1 MNFNFQQTIRAF
13 ILLTFSIFILKLHYT
28 GEMTKYINPKY
39 LGLSLT
45 AAIIFI
51 VLFFIQLTR
60 IWSEK
65 HIHHKHSHHEDD
77 CCHHQDHA
85 CHHDH
90 GETPF
95 NFKKLVSYMI
105 IVFPLLTGFL
115 LPPKVLD
122 ASIANKKGGMAII
135 TNQKEASENKGI
147 SEKNEEELTEP
158 SEIPEP
164 KNPSE
169 NSLAQEHLLDPF
181 LASQEEMSEDDYE
194 ELRKTLSEKPNVVM
208 EESVFSTYYEDIHMD
223 IQKYKG
229 KQIELTGFVYKEDDF
244 EQDQVVLARFLITH
258 CVADASIVGF
268 LSEHPDASSMKTD
281 TWIEAKGI
289 LDVTTYDGIELPLIK
304 ITSWKE
310 IPDPQKPYIYPIN
323 VRLF

>member
-1 MNFNFQQTIRAF
+1 MNFHFQQAIRAF
-13 ILLTFSIFILKLHYT
+13 ILLTFPIFILKLHYT
-28 GEMTKYINPKY
+28 GEITKYINPKY

-65 HIHHKHSHHEDD
+65 HTHHENSRHEDD
-77 CCHHQDHA
+77 CCHHQNHA

-122 ASIANKKGGMAII
+122 ASIANKKGGIAII
-135 TNQKEASENKGI
+135 TNQKDASENKGF

-158 SEIPEP
+158 SQVPETE
-164 KNPSE
+164 NPSDY
-169 NSLAQEHLLDPF
+169 SPSQEHKIDPL
-181 LASQEEMSEDDYE
+181 LASQMEMSEDEYD
-194 ELRKTLSEKPNVVM
+194 ELRVALSARPNVVM
-208 EESVFSTYYEDIHMD
+208 EESVFSTYYEDIHID

-229 KQIELTGFVYKEDDF
+229 KQIKLKGFIYKEEDF
-244 EQDQVVLARFLITH
+244 EQDQLVLARFLITH

-268 LSEHPDASSMKTD
+268 LSEHPDASSLKTD
-281 TWIEAKGI
+281 TWIEATGI
-289 LDVTTYDGIELPLIK
+289 LDTTTYDGSELPLIK
-304 ITSWKE
+304 ITNWKE
-310 IPDPQKPYIYPIN
+310 IPEPQEPYIYPIN
-323 VRLF
+323 IRLF